1 MELTQ
6 ISAEQRQSQSLGK
19 GPSRRSRL
27 TGVLPA
33 VIYGKGV
40 ATQNITV
47 TEKDIEKVLRT
58 KRGKNT
64 LLNLTVAGAGA
75 HKVLIKEYQGD
86 PLSRRVRHVDFW
98 AVDENQEITID
109 IDVKLTGKA
118 PGLLEGGIVDQIS
131 HSIDVICKV
140 SQIPDEISV
149 DISGLHVGKNIHLA
163 EVKLPSGV
171 RVKAGYNPTLVA
183 MMVEKE
189 EVTPVVAEVAT
200 AEGTAAAPA
209 DGAAAAK
216 PGDAKAAA
224 PAAGAKDA
232 KAAAPAKGAAP
243 AGKDAKAAPASAK
256 GEKKK

>member
-6 ISAEQRQSQSLGK
+6 ISAQQRQSQNLGK

-27 TGVLPA
+27 TGLLPA
-33 VIYGKGV
+33 VVYGKGV

-47 TEKDIEKVLRT
+47 TEKDIENILRT

-64 LLNLTVAGAGA
+64 LLNLSVDGAGA
-75 HKVLIKEYQGD
+75 HKVLIKDYQGD

-98 AVDENQEITID
+98 AVDENQEITVD

-140 SQIPDEISV
+140 SQIPDEIVV

-163 EVKLPSGV
+163 EVKLPNGV

-183 MMVEKE
+183 MVVEKE
-189 EVTPVVAEVAT
+189 EVAPVVAEVVT
-200 AEGTAAAPA
+200 AEGAAAAPA
-209 DGAAAAK
+209 EGAAAAK

-224 PAAGAKDA
+224 PAAAGGKEA
-232 KAAAPAKGAAP
+232 KAAAPAKG
-243 AGKDAKAAPASAK
+243 DAKAAPAKGDAK
-256 GEKKK
+256 PTGKK

>member
-1 MELTQ
+1 MNPMELTQ

-27 TGVLPA
+27 AGVLPA
-33 VIYGKGV
+33 VVYGKGV

-64 LLNLTVAGAGA
+64 LLNLSVDGAGT
-75 HKVLIKEYQGD
+75 HKVLIKDYQGD

-98 AVDENQEITID
+98 AVDENQEITVD

-140 SQIPDEISV
+140 SQIPDEILV
-149 DISGLHVGKNIHLA
+149 DIGGLHVGKNIHLA
-163 EVKLPSGV
+163 EVKLPGGV

-183 MMVEKE
+183 MVVEKE
-189 EVTPVVAEVAT
+189 EVAPVVAEVAT
-200 AEGTAAAPA
+200 AEGATATPA
-209 DGAAAAK
+209 EGAAAAK

-224 PAAGAKDA
+224 PAAGGKDAKAATPAKGDA
-232 KAAAPAKGAAP
+232 KAAAPAKG
-243 AGKDAKAAPASAK
+243 DAKPA
-256 GEKKK
+256 KK